1 MELDDAMTDD
11 TRIGT
16 PGACEFSDADGVVQR
31 AWIGEADNADDLAR
45 LRADQIELECG
56 AGSS

>member
-1 MELDDAMTDD
+1 MTDD